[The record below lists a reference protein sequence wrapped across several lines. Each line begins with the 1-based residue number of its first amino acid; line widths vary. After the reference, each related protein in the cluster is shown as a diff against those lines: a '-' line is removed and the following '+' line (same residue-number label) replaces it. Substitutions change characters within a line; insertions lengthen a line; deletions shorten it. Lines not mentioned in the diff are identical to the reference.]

1 MAICARQAARRHE
14 EFARLSNHFIDSL
27 RGLETLRLFG
37 RSREQAGR
45 IYATS
50 ERFRATLGE
59 NLAFYRPDAGDGEIR
74 DAARKLGLRDLI
86 DERHTLLFER
96 FDRVVLLEDGRIAA
110 DGAPGELARGNERFV
125 RLLAFDRS
133 F

>member
-1 MAICARQAARRHE
+1 MVITHHLQD
-14 EFARLSNHFIDSL
+14 I
-27 RGLETLRLFG
+27 
-37 RSREQAGR
+37 
-45 IYATS
+45 
-50 ERFRATLGE
+50 
-59 NLAFYRPDAGDGEIR
+59 
-74 DAARKLGLRDLI
+74 
-86 DERHTLLFER
+86 ER